1 MKFLHTADWQIGM
14 RAAMLGDKGER
25 VRMARLESARR
36 VIELARREQ
45 VDFILVA
52 GDTFEDNGVE
62 RIKVREV
69 AKILSAAQCPVY
81 VIPGNHDPIIPGSVW
96 EESAWCE
103 WPDIHLLIAPAP
115 VEAAGATLYPCPV
128 SAKDSRDDPTGW
140 IHPINGDVAI
150 GIAHGGVEN
159 PVYEQALPVARQAA
173 EVRGLDYLALGH
185 IHSKTLYPGSDGV
198 VRMAYCGTHE
208 PTAFGEQASGNV
220 LIVEIPHRGAPPQIQ
235 VVRTGILE
243 WLTYR
248 TKIEEPGQ
256 IPALATELD
265 ELSDPERTLVDC
277 VLEGTLF
284 GADHDAL
291 ARVLEIIEKR
301 FLFGR
306 SDASRL
312 VPDQSGPEWIERLP
326 EGYLR
331 NAAQDL
337 LAAASSNPP
346 DPVAAAALREYSRV
360 WREVSQ

>member
-36 VIELARREQ
+36 VVELARRER

-69 AKILSAAQCPVY
+69 AKILGGAECPVY
-81 VIPGNHDPIIPGSVW
+81 IIPGNHDPIMPGSVW
-96 EESAWCE
+96 EELAWRE
-103 WPDIHLLIAPAP
+103 WPSIHQLIDQAP
-115 VEAAGATLYPCPV
+115 VEAPGATLYPCPA
-128 SAKDSRDDPTGW
+128 SAKDSRDDPTAW
-140 IHPINGDVAI
+140 IHPINGDIAV
-150 GIAHGGVEN
+150 GIAHGSVET
-159 PVYEQALPVARQAA
+159 PAYEQAAPVARQAA
-173 EVRGLDYLALGH
+173 EVHGLDYLALGH
-185 IHSKTLYPGSDGV
+185 FHSKTLYPDSDGV

-220 LIVEIPHRGAPPQIQ
+220 LIVEIPHRRAPPQIH

-248 TKIEEPGQ
+248 KKVEEPGQ
-256 IPALATELD
+256 IAALATELD
-265 ELSDPERTLVDC
+265 ELSDPERALVDC

-291 ARVLEIIEKR
+291 AHVMEIVEKR

-306 SDASRL
+306 SDANRL
-312 VPDQSGPEWIERLP
+312 VPEQSGPEWIERLP

-337 LAAASSNPP
+337 LAAASSNPA
-346 DPVAAAALREYSRV
+346 DAGAAAALREYSRL